1 MSIDFIQENSFFAA
15 GRIAYYIP
23 FKNRISFKYFDYIGS
38 LMNLIFFKQT
48 FKLYWEGFKSDL
60 PYSRFFKPICEIK
73 HKPSIFLYI
82 QLKILANL
90 FDVDNQ
96 PINRLMDWFY
106 FEMKFRENNEKF
118 NEDERFIVNKSL
130 KYFNEV
136 DGLRAKLMF
145 FIIWDIEYYNNNNDF
160 NYCWN
165 NWIIQFNA
173 VLETSIFESDNEVK
187 VPVEWDL
194 NENILKFY
202 DPEENMEFLNRLFD
216 VLGIVNNVY
225 TTDIIESIDLPYF
238 VSTKFIN
245 YNENFDEFIQI
256 MYTHELKRWEEK
268 YCECQAFQITEVGI
282 VYKTEDYFQNLRLE
296 WKQSKT
302 KETLEER
309 KRRLLKRLEEL
320 M

>member
-1 MSIDFIQENSFFAA
+1 
-15 GRIAYYIP
+15 
-23 FKNRISFKYFDYIGS
+23 
-38 LMNLIFFKQT
+38 
-48 FKLYWEGFKSDL
+48 
-60 PYSRFFKPICEIK
+60 
-73 HKPSIFLYI
+73 
-82 QLKILANL
+82 
-90 FDVDNQ
+90 
-96 PINRLMDWFY
+96 
-106 FEMKFRENNEKF
+106 
-118 NEDERFIVNKSL
+118 
-130 KYFNEV
+130 
-136 DGLRAKLMF
+136 MF

-282 VYKTEDYFQNLRLE
+282 VYKTKEYFYQLGKE
-296 WKQSKT
+296 WEGSIT
-302 KETLEER
+302 KEPLEER
-309 KRRLLKRLEEL
+309 NWRLLKRLEDL